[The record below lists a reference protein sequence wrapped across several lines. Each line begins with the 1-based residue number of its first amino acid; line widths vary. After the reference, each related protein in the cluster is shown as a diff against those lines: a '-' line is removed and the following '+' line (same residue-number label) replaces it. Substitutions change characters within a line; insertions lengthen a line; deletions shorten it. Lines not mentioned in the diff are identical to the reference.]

1 MLVYLL
7 QLSIFPKQIKN
18 ISQLNA
24 FGMQWSTLSRLSLV
38 QVEDGKSNRFRIEN
52 EPVKILLVKIENE
65 QAKIVLVKIE
75 DDPV

>member
-1 MLVYLL
+1 M
-7 QLSIFPKQIKN
+7 
-18 ISQLNA
+18 
-24 FGMQWSTLSRLSLV
+24 
-38 QVEDGKSNRFRIEN
+38 EDGKSNRFRIEN